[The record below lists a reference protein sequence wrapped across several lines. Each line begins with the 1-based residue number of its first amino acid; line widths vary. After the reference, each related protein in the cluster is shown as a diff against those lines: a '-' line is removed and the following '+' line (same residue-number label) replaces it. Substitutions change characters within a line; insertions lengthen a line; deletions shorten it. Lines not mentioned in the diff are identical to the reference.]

1 MFLETYYISKNIRIL
16 ASTSLSTCH
25 RALKP
30 ALEISWKESNE
41 QFNSIKK
48 ISIKMWRNFSILF
61 HLSTIKWF
69 DKRDKRDD
77 FKTVVE
83 LELWLSYLY
92 LILYRVLFTIT
103 M

>member
-1 MFLETYYISKNIRIL
+1 
-16 ASTSLSTCH
+16 
-25 RALKP
+25 
-30 ALEISWKESNE
+30 
-41 QFNSIKK
+41 
-48 ISIKMWRNFSILF
+48 MWRNFSILF